1 MVKRG
6 FLAVLA
12 VLLESAMASA
22 SVELPTCEIVYCT
35 RAQYAP
41 DHHNTATMF
50 QCGECN
56 YLSYKTQGALKA
68 FDPRTGR
75 TRVIVPEKPGRTVR
89 DPEVD
94 YDGRR
99 IVFSMRCS
107 SNENYHVWTVNADG
121 SDLRRLTSH
130 PEATDIDPTWL
141 PDGDI
146 LFSSTREPKYCMCAT
161 HIMCNLYRMKPDG
174 ANIHQIGRST
184 LFEGHGSVMEDG
196 RVLYDRWEYVDRNF
210 GDAQGLWVCNP
221 DGTGHAIYWGNNTTS
236 PGGVINARQ
245 IPGNIS
251 QAIAVLTACHDRP
264 WGALGIIDR
273 TKGVDGREPVLRT
286 WPADFRNRIHANGKE
301 EFDTPKSLS
310 VKYADPYP
318 IDARRFLATRQ
329 TGRGEEMAIVYLD
342 LDGNEVVLKE
352 ESPGCHTPVL
362 LRPRPRPPV
371 IPRRRHFADP
381 HAVGRYYLQNVYE
394 GTHMQGVASG
404 TIKAIRVVESPEKRN
419 YNGWWCWYGQGAM
432 TPAMNWHSF
441 ENKRIL
447 GTVPV
452 EEDGS
457 AYFEVPAN
465 RFVYFQALDAEGKM
479 VQSMRSGTFL
489 QPGETYGCIGCHEN
503 RIETSR
509 FAGRTVRALMRPPS
523 KLDGSWNQRG
533 LKKGSKPELFSFQK
547 EVQPVFT
554 KSCLGCHDLG
564 GSASKKLI
572 LAGDRSFYFSLSY
585 TWLWAKRLITCVGA
599 GPSET
604 QQPYSWGSHASK
616 LTRMLYGHG
625 GVELADDDRDRI
637 ITWMDVNAPYYP
649 DYDTAVGYERFVPG
663 GRSPV
668 DKTAQDTIEK
678 LTGCKVGKSAGDSF
692 PDMFSF
698 DRPEQ
703 SPGLDTIRNRPEKKT
718 DYEKAVS
725 ILKLGNTVLK
735 QRPRGD
741 VLEDFVPCGED
752 ARRQE
757 RYARMEK
764 QEVEV
769 YKAIRADECLYD
781 DRLAV
786 LTPPVAGWTVLVN
799 GRQLP
804 LRRASF
810 GYAYGAFDLTERVS
824 VCVRNV
830 KALDHVTVKPLKF
843 GMEMKKN
850 GANELWF
857 ETDRPFRLSFENGS
871 RKDVL
876 HLFGDPPERDR
887 PQKGAPNV
895 KWYGPGEHSAGLIVL
910 RTGET
915 LYLERG
921 AVVHGAIKATGD
933 DITVCGRGI
942 LTGERYPHTN
952 GPGLF
957 FAHFLDGRR
966 IRVRD
971 VTLAESYHWTLVP
984 HNCEDVTIENVKI
997 LCSRVINDDGLDLLN
1012 CRRVTIRDTFIR
1024 SNDDCFC
1031 LKGFGNGYDDVPC
1044 ADTLLENCEF
1054 WCDEANVMRIGWE
1067 CGCRSF
1073 ERLTVRDCDTLRFS
1087 PHKDDPRKTWS
1098 HAIIWLQVSN
1108 GVRMGDFS
1116 FDRFRVYSDGEDITY
1131 LIANPRLC
1139 HHHVGEAYYKKES
1152 KLVRYTKGGMI
1163 ENVAFDNCEVL
1174 GEKGSFKGEIFLAGR
1189 TPEEPVRKFRFRN
1202 FRFLGKEV
1210 SERDQ
1215 QVKIGPHTSDIQFE
1229 NVKP

>member
-1 MVKRG
+1 MLMG
-6 FLAVLA
+6 STAVA
-12 VLLESAMASA
+12 AA
-22 SVELPTCEIVYCT
+22 VELPTCEIVYCT

-41 DHHNTATMF
+41 DHHNTATMY

-68 FDPRTGR
+68 FNPQTGE
-75 TRVIVPEKPGRTVR
+75 TRVIVPELPGRTVR

-121 SDLRRLTSH
+121 TGLRQLTSH
-130 PEATDIDPTWL
+130 PEATDIDPVWL

-184 LFEGHGSVMEDG
+184 LFEGHGSVLEDG

-236 PGGVINARQ
+236 PGGVISARQ
-245 IPGNIS
+245 IPGNVS
-251 QAIAVLTACHDRP
+251 QAIAVLVACHDRP
-264 WGALGIIDR
+264 WGALGLIDR
-273 TKGVDGREPVLRT
+273 TKGVDGQEPVLRT
-286 WPADFRNRIHANGKE
+286 WPNDFRNRIHANGKE
-301 EFDTPKSLS
+301 DFDTPKSLP

-352 ESPGCHTPVL
+352 EAPGCHTPVL
-362 LRPRPRPPV
+362 LCPRQRPPV
-371 IPRRRHFADP
+371 IPCRRHFADP
-381 HAVGRYYLQNVYE
+381 HATGLYYLQNVYE
-394 GTHMQGVASG
+394 GTHMSGVTNGS
-404 TIKAIRVVESPEKRN
+404 IKAIRVVESPEKRN
-419 YNGWWCWYGQGAM
+419 YNGWWTWYGQGAM
-432 TPAMNWHSF
+432 VPAMNWHSF

-452 EEDGS
+452 EDDGS

-479 VQSMRSGTFL
+479 VQSMRSGAFL
-489 QPGETYGCIGCHEN
+489 QPGERYGCIGCHEN

-509 FAGRTVRALMRPPS
+509 SVGKTSKALMRPPS
-523 KLDGSWNQRG
+523 KLDGSWNQKGLMRG
-533 LKKGSKPELFSFQK
+533 RKPELFSFQK

-554 KSCLGCHDLG
+554 KSCLRCHDLD
-564 GSASKKLI
+564 GSAADKLI

-585 TWLWAKRLITCVGA
+585 TWLWAKNLIKCIGA

-604 QQPYSWGSHASK
+604 QQPYSWGSHASR
-616 LTRMLYGHG
+616 LTRKLYGHG
-625 GVELADDDRDRI
+625 GVRLSDEDRDRI

-649 DYDTAVGYERFVPG
+649 DYDTAAGYERFVPG

-668 DKTAQDTIEK
+668 DKGAMETIER
-678 LTGCKVGKSAGDSF
+678 LTGCKVGKSSGDRC

-698 DRPEQ
+698 DRPER
-703 SPGLDTIRNRPEKKT
+703 SPGLDRIRGKLEKKA
-718 DYEKAVS
+718 DYEQAVA
-725 ILKLGNTVLK
+725 ILKNGKEVLK

-741 VLEDFVPCGED
+741 VLEGFVPCAQD
-752 ARRQE
+752 ATRQG
-757 RYARMEK
+757 RYVRMEK
-764 QEVEV
+764 QEADV
-769 YKAIRADECLYD
+769 YRAIREGDRIYD
-781 DRLAV
+781 DRLVPSA
-786 LTPPVAGWTVLVN
+786 PPVGGWTVLVN
-799 GRQLP
+799 GRP
-804 LRRASF
+804 LALRQATY
-810 GYAYGAFDLTERVS
+810 GYAYGSFDLTGRVS

-830 KALDHVTVKPLKF
+830 KALDKLAVKPLKF
-843 GMEMKKN
+843 GIDVKRS
-850 GANELWF
+850 GANEVRF

-871 RKDVL
+871 RKESL
-876 HLFGDPPERDR
+876 HLFADPPEKDR
-887 PQKGAPNV
+887 PQKDAPNV
-895 KWYGPGEHSAGLIVL
+895 RWYGPGEHEAGLIVL
-910 RTGET
+910 KSGET

-942 LTGERYPHTN
+942 LTGQRYPHTN

-957 FAHFLDGRR
+957 FAHFLDGHR

-997 LCSRVINDDGLDLLN
+997 LGSRVINDDGLDLLN
-1012 CRRVTIRDTFIR
+1012 CRRVTIRNTFIR
-1024 SNDDCFC
+1024 SLDDCFC

-1054 WCDEANVMRIGWE
+1054 WCDDANVMRIGWE
-1067 CGCRSF
+1067 CGCKSF
-1073 ERLTVRDCDTLRFS
+1073 ERMTVRDCDVLRYS
-1087 PHKDDPRKTWS
+1087 TKKDDPRQTWS
-1098 HAIIWLQVSN
+1098 HAIVWLQVSN
-1108 GVRMGDFS
+1108 GVRMSDFS
-1116 FDRFRVYSDGEDITY
+1116 FERFRVHSDGDDVTV
-1131 LIANPRLC
+1131 LIANPRIC
-1139 HHHVGEAYYKKES
+1139 FHHVGEAYYKKES
-1152 KLVRYTKGGMI
+1152 KTVQYTRGGRI
-1163 ENVAFDNCEVL
+1163 ENVTFDRCEVI
-1174 GEKGSFKGEIFLAGR
+1174 GRKGAFEGEIFLEGR
-1189 TPEEPVRKFRFRN
+1189 ASEEPVRNFIFRDCRYF
-1202 FRFLGKEV
+1202 GKIL
-1210 SERDQ
+1210 SEGDP
-1215 QVKIGPHTSDIQFE
+1215 QVKIGPHTSEIRFS
-1229 NVKP
+1229 KLSAAKGK